1 MARRTA
7 QPPAEVPLY
16 LNMPREEASRKIAE
30 RIKGG
35 AELNRRPIR
44 DPQTFQDAQR
54 SCWTWGEYN
63 EEMLRQMFTSP
74 IIAEE
79 YRRSFGVVALTR
91 ELYLEEEI
99 EALHRSIDDKMRR
112 LTSVN
117 ERLELIPLASGVSQA
132 RNRCRRHPQRLR
144 AERFSSSTAMLSV
157 SVRLSPAL

>member
-79 YRRSFGVVALTR
+79 YRRPSGSLLSLESCTSKRKSKLFTDRSTTR
-91 ELYLEEEI
+91 C
-99 EALHRSIDDKMRR
+99 
-112 LTSVN
+112 V
-117 ERLELIPLASGVSQA
+117 G
-132 RNRCRRHPQRLR
+132 
-144 AERFSSSTAMLSV
+144 
-157 SVRLSPAL
+157 